1 MTRNARLVEYLTF
14 EPNANT
20 FLYSKTMIVYSV
32 YLEALYQLTNN
43 ETFETICTIDKVTIF
58 S

>member
-20 FLYSKTMIVYSV
+20 FLYFKTMIVYSV
-32 YLEALYQLTNN
+32 YLEALYQLINN
-43 ETFETICTIDKVTIF
+43 ETFEKICTINKVTIF

>member
-43 ETFETICTIDKVTIF
+43 ETFEKYVRLIK
-58 S
+58 